1 MFFLLALFSFCR
13 SSQGQD
19 KTVYDP
25 GILDLGNGKII
36 SSTLNES
43 GDYVIQEFKI
53 EVEKA
58 EKYYLAAWINGGMD
72 LNGEKLTCSVVVN
85 SEKEK
90 HNIRAKKDHPHAVE
104 MDFKYSYSKRFY

>member
-43 GDYVIQEFKI
+43 GDYVIQEFKV

-58 EKYYLAAWINGGMD
+58 GKYYLAAWINGGMD
-72 LNGEKLTCSVVVN
+72 LNGEKLTYSVVVN

-104 MDFKYSYSKRFY
+104 MDFKYSYSIRFY